1 MADIIKLLPD
11 SVANQI
17 AAGEVIQ
24 RPASVIKELVENAA
38 DAGATFIQI
47 VIKDAGRTLIQVT
60 DNGCGMSPTDARLAF
75 ERHATSKIREAADLF
90 TLQTMG
96 FRGEA
101 LPSICA
107 ISQVDIRSAT
117 DESIPGTRL
126 IIDGSR
132 PVSQEPCMCAKGTT
146 IMVKNLFFN
155 VPARRRFLKADATE
169 LSMIVREFE
178 RLALVNTHI
187 RFTLDTGN
195 RVRDLRP
202 GSFKQRILDIWKGN
216 LTPEII
222 PVEVDTDIVK
232 ISGYITRPEHARR
245 HNPLQFLIANGRN
258 MKHPYFHKA
267 ITSCYDRLIADG
279 TQPCYFIRFEVDPAA
294 LDVNI
299 HPTKSE
305 IKFENEQ
312 SIWKILSD
320 AVKAALGKYSA
331 VPGIDFEAGALEV
344 APPRQGQ
351 EFAIPTPAANPDYNP
366 FATVHNNPSDR
377 TGVTSRNTSRS
388 TSGMK
393 DWKAL
398 YEEFMGEAATGD
410 RSSRE
415 TDIAP
420 EPQHEQRSD
429 IPATITGEAPDAAH
443 SDLCVQLDNRYIVL
457 PGRDG
462 LILIDQHRAHVKI
475 LYEELMRK
483 PRDGYQRTMQRVLFG
498 EELHLDE
505 RQKAV
510 LHSIKDELTAMGIT
524 LEPQPDGTYVITSLP
539 QTVSGRDGR
548 EMVLSI
554 LDTCNSDAEDFGVPR
569 PGADTLHHRIVL
581 AMARSAA
588 IRPGRQLSPQE
599 MESLVSRLM
608 RLPSPAVGPDRRPIL
623 ITLSN
628 QRISAMF
635 NP

>member
-1 MADIIKLLPD
+1 MADVIKLLPD

-90 TLQTMG
+90 TLHTMG

-107 ISQVDIRSAT
+107 ISQVDLRSAT
-117 DESIPGTRL
+117 DDSLPGTRL
-126 IIDGSR
+126 LIDGSR
-132 PVSQEPCMCAKGTT
+132 VVSQEPCICQQGTT
-146 IMVKNLFFN
+146 IIVKNLFFN
-155 VPARRRFLKADATE
+155 VPARRRFLKTDTTE
-169 LSMIVREFE
+169 LGMIVREFE

-195 RVRDLRP
+195 RMRDLRP

-222 PVEVDTDIVK
+222 PVEVDTDIVR

-258 MKHPYFHKA
+258 MKHPYFHRA
-267 ITSCYDRLIADG
+267 ITACYERLIASG
-279 TQPCYFIRFEVDPAA
+279 TQPCYFIRFDVDPAS

-299 HPTKSE
+299 HPTKNE

-331 VPGIDFEAGALEV
+331 VPGIDFEAGTLEV
-344 APPRQGQ
+344 ALPPQGQ
-351 EFAIPTPAANPDYNP
+351 EIAIPTSAANPHYNP
-366 FATVHNNPSDR
+366 FSPEHQ
-377 TGVTSRNTSRS
+377 
-388 TSGMK
+388 TSGHRTTEGRQSHSRHSANMK
-393 DWKAL
+393 DWKTL
-398 YEEFMGEAATGD
+398 YAEFMGESATG
-410 RSSRE
+410 RQASIPTGQVR
-415 TDIAP
+415 T
-420 EPQHEQRSD
+420 D
-429 IPATITGEAPDAAH
+429 IPATIADEPAATSP

-462 LILIDQHRAHVKI
+462 LMLIDQHRAHVKV

-483 PRDGYQRTMQRVLFG
+483 PRAGYQRTMQRVLFG
-498 EELHLDE
+498 EELHLDQ
-505 RQKAV
+505 RQISV
-510 LHSIKDELTAMGIT
+510 LHSIEDELTAMGIT
-524 LEPQPDGTYVITSLP
+524 LEQQDTGTYVITSLP
-539 QTVSGRDGR
+539 QTVSGHDGR

-554 LDTCNSDAEDFGVPR
+554 LDTCNSDADDFGAPR
-569 PGADTLHHRIVL
+569 PGIDMLHHRIVL

-588 IRPGRQLSPQE
+588 IHAGRALSPQE
-599 MESLVSRLM
+599 MENLVSRLM
-608 RLPSPAVGPDRRPIL
+608 RLSSPAVGPDQRPIL
-623 ITLSN
+623 VTISN
-628 QRISAMF
+628 QRILSLF

>member
-1 MADIIKLLPD
+1 MADLIKLLPD

-75 ERHATSKIREAADLF
+75 ERHATSKIRTASDLF
-90 TLQTMG
+90 TLRTMG

-107 ISQVDIRSAT
+107 ISQVDMRSAT
-117 DESIPGTRL
+117 DDSLPGTRL
-126 IIDGSR
+126 LIDGSHT
-132 PVSQEPCMCAKGTT
+132 VSQEPCICPKGTT

-155 VPARRRFLKADATE
+155 VPARRRFLKSDSTE
-169 LSMIVREFE
+169 LGMIVREFE

-187 RFTLDTGN
+187 RFSLDTGS
-195 RVRDLRP
+195 RMRDLRP

-222 PVEVDTDIVK
+222 PVEVETDIVK

-258 MKHPYFHKA
+258 MKHPYFHRA
-267 ITSCYDRLIADG
+267 ITACYERLIASG
-279 TQPCYFIRFEVDPAA
+279 TQPCYFLRFEVDPST

-320 AVKAALGKYSA
+320 AVKASLGKHSA
-331 VPGIDFEAGALEV
+331 VPGIDFEAGALEIT
-344 APPRQGQ
+344 PPKQGHDVPV
-351 EFAIPTPAANPDYNP
+351 PTPAANTDYNP
-366 FATVHNNPSDR
+366 FSPEHQGTDRNTGGNRHYTNPSVSQR
-377 TGVTSRNTSRS
+377 
-388 TSGMK
+388 
-393 DWKAL
+393 DWKTL
-398 YEEFMGEAATGD
+398 YAEFMGKSATGSKESP
-410 RSSRE
+410 RQMR
-415 TDIAP
+415 A
-420 EPQHEQRSD
+420 D
-429 IPATITGEAPDAAH
+429 IPAAITDEPADPVN
-443 SDLCVQLDNRYIVL
+443 SELCIQLDNRYIVL

-462 LILIDQHRAHVKI
+462 LMLIDQHRAHVKI
-475 LYEELMRK
+475 LYEELIRK
-483 PRDGYQRTMQRVLFG
+483 PHEGNQRTVQRVLFG

-505 RQKAV
+505 TQKTV
-510 LHSIKDELTAMGIT
+510 LHSLEKELIAMGIT
-524 LEPQPDGTYVITSLP
+524 LERQPDGAYIITSLP
-539 QTVSGRDGR
+539 QTVSSRDGR
-548 EMVLSI
+548 DMVLSI
-554 LDTCNSDAEDFGVPR
+554 LDTCNTDSAEFGVPHSGTDILR
-569 PGADTLHHRIVL
+569 HRIVL

-588 IRPGRQLSPQE
+588 IRAGRQLSSQE

-608 RLPSPAVGPDRRPIL
+608 RLPSPTVGPDRRPIL
-623 ITLSN
+623 ITITNQKILS
-628 QRISAMF
+628 MF

>member
-1 MADIIKLLPD
+1 MADVIKLLPD

-75 ERHATSKIREAADLF
+75 ERHATSKIRQAADLF

-107 ISQVDIRSAT
+107 IAQVDLRSST
-117 DESIPGTRL
+117 DDSTPGTRL
-126 IIDGSR
+126 LIDGSHV
-132 PVSQEPCMCAKGTT
+132 VSQEPFICPQGTT

-169 LSMIVREFE
+169 LAMIVREFE

-187 RFTLDTGN
+187 RFTLDTGT

-258 MKHPYFHKA
+258 MKHPYFHRA
-267 ITSCYDRLIADG
+267 ITSCYERLIASG
-279 TQPCYFIRFEVDPAA
+279 TQPCYFIRFEVDPAT

-299 HPTKSE
+299 HPTKNE

-344 APPRQGQ
+344 APPKQGQ
-351 EFAIPTPAANPDYNP
+351 EVTIPTSAANPHYNPFSPEHQTSARITKDSRQSYTQPAANL
-366 FATVHNNPSDR
+366 
-377 TGVTSRNTSRS
+377 
-388 TSGMK
+388 K
-393 DWKAL
+393 DWKTL
-398 YEEFMGEAATGD
+398 YAEFMGENATG
-410 RSSRE
+410 RKPAAEASVAR
-415 TDIAP
+415 T
-420 EPQHEQRSD
+420 D
-429 IPATITGEAPDAAH
+429 IPATIADEPASTSP

-462 LILIDQHRAHVKI
+462 LMLIDQHRAHVKV

-505 RQKAV
+505 RQTAV
-510 LHSIKDELTAMGIT
+510 LHSIENELTAMGIT
-524 LEPQPDGTYVITSLP
+524 LEQQNDGAYVITSLP
-539 QTVSGRDGR
+539 QTVSGHDGR
-548 EMVLSI
+548 EMVLGI
-554 LDTCNSDAEDFGVPR
+554 LDTCNSDSDSFGTPR
-569 PGADTLHHRIVL
+569 PGIDMLHHRIVL
-581 AMARSAA
+581 SMARSAA
-588 IRPGRQLSPQE
+588 IRAGRALSPQE
-599 MESLVSRLM
+599 MENLVSRLM
-608 RLPSPAVGPDRRPIL
+608 RLPSPGVGPDQRPTL
-623 ITLSN
+623 ISITN
-628 QRISAMF
+628 QRILSLF